1 MFQKGI
7 ERIDLFVPVHLA
19 MGDLVKK
26 YPQIPFPKGKK
37 VHQISD
43 NGPLKPCVFKDLI
56 DIAKVCVQANDRLS
70 AGVVD
75 HIFNLKRGVDWRDR
89 YNHCTNLLDTK
100 KGDNPLDTVGDIDHN
115 PVALLDTHV
124 NQGTGKAF
132 TQLLQM

>member
-1 MFQKGI
+1 
-7 ERIDLFVPVHLA
+7 

-37 VHQISD
+37 VHQICD
-43 NGPLKPCVFKDLI
+43 NGPLEPCACKNFL

-70 AGVVD
+70 ARVVD
-75 HIFNLKRGVDWRDR
+75 HIFDLKRGVDWRDR

-100 KGDNPLDTVGDIDHN
+100 KGDNPLNTIGDIDHD

-124 NQGTGKAF
+124 SQGSSKSF
-132 TQLLQM
+132 TQLLKV